1 MTWRDW
7 CVHEIRH
14 IVGVS
19 PCGILSVSLLLLMAG
34 DLEGLWDLALVLLA
48 RQELEVSGLRG
59 E

>member
-19 PCGILSVSLLLLMAG
+19 PCGILSVPLLLLMGRGLGRSLGPGPGPLGQAG
-34 DLEGLWDLALVLLA
+34 AGSLGA
-48 RQELEVSGLRG
+48 QG
-59 E
+59 